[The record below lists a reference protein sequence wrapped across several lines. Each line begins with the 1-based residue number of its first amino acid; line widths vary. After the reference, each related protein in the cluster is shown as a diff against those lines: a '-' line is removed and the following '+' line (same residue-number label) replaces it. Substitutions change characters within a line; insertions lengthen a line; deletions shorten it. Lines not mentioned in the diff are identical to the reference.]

1 MAKILIKIESK
12 VLGEPNEIVVYIPK
26 KIQVKM
32 KSANDENGRAR
43 GNEIKVPYKVLY
55 LLHGKN
61 GDVSSF
67 FDFTNVMAYADKYGV
82 ITVSTN
88 AKNSFYTNMAYGER
102 YFDYLSSEVPET
114 IEAMLNLNISPSNT
128 YILGY
133 SMGGFGALKMGL
145 TFPER
150 FKGIAS
156 LSGSLRSMEE
166 NKRKI
171 EDEDRRDL
179 YLAFGDCEGSHAEE
193 NDLYHLVEKAMENKK
208 KIPGIYLYC
217 GRLDG
222 LLEVNRKYQAYL
234 DEKGISHTYAEDDGA
249 HDFGRWDE
257 QLREYIKIIGNDEV

>member
-1 MAKILIKIESK
+1 MAKISIKIESK

-26 KIQVKM
+26 KIQAKM
-32 KSANDENGRAR
+32 KANGHENDGSR
-43 GNEIKVPYKVLY
+43 GNETKVPYKILY

-61 GDVSSF
+61 GDASSF
-67 FDFTNVMAYADKYGV
+67 FDYTNVMAYADKYGV

-88 AKNSFYTNMAYGER
+88 VKNSFYTNMAYGER
-102 YFDYLSSEVPET
+102 YFDYLSTEVPET
-114 IEAMLNLNISPSNT
+114 IGALLNLYISPSNT

-179 YLAFGDCEGSHAEE
+179 YLAFGDCEGSQAEE
-193 NDLYHLVEKAMENKK
+193 NDLYHLIEKAMDNKK
-208 KIPGIYLYC
+208 KIPDIYLYC
-217 GRLDG
+217 GRRDG
-222 LLEVNRKYQAYL
+222 LLEDNRKYHAYL
-234 DEKGISHTYAEDDGA
+234 EEKGISHTYVEDDGA
-249 HDFGRWDE
+249 HDFERWDE
-257 QLREYIKIIGNDEV
+257 QIREYIKIIGNDEV